1 MSEATVTIVQGRS
14 TQSYKIRV
22 GLGFQ
27 ALCAR
32 EKTPIEFDCREADC
46 GICIVR
52 VIDGVQHLNDK
63 TASERDFLI
72 AMRADADERLACQ
85 ARILG
90 DVRIEVDNA

>member
-1 MSEATVTIVQGRS
+1 MKEASVTIVSGRDS
-14 TQSYKIRV
+14 KTFRIRV

-32 EKTPIEFDCREADC
+32 EKTKVEFDCREADC

-52 VIDGVQHLNDK
+52 VVEGLSHLSDK
-63 TASERDFLI
+63 TDAERDFLT
-72 AMRADADERLACQ
+72 AMRADDDERLACQ

-90 DVRIEVDNA
+90 DVRIIVDEA